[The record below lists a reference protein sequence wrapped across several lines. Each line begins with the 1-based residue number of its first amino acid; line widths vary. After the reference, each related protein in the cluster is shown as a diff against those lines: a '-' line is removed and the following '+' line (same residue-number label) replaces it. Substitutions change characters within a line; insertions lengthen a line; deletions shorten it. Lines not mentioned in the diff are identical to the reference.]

1 MQWGQV
7 VFESFRMC
15 STTSLLFRHSLVESV
30 QNGHSV
36 QDGKTFEQYLG
47 PMFKVLQVKYWEWL
61 NESYSTY
68 PPTKGYILSDHVIT
82 SS

>member
-1 MQWGQV
+1 VQWGRAV
-7 VFESFRMC
+7 CESFRMY
-15 STTSLLFRHSLVESV
+15 SATSLLFRRSFVESV

-36 QDGKTFEQYLG
+36 RDGKTFEQYLG

-68 PPTKGYILSDHVIT
+68 PPTKGYNLPDHIIT